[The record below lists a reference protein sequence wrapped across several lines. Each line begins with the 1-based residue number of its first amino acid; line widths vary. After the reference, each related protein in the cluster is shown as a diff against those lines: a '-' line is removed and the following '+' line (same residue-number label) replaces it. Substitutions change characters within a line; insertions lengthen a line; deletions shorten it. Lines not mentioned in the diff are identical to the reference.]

1 MRGHID
7 RHLNEVVFAKCEN
20 RSCCDEFR
28 SKVAKEILVE
38 RRFPSPSPNRNLKGH
53 NTFLQEVFQEENI
66 FGDKGQPTAMENS
79 LGRCKFCSN
88 FSFKSATERTRHQSM
103 FHRRQK
109 QSADKEWKFRCPFAG
124 CGLSFV
130 LQPSLSRHQTAERHR
145 ARDLPVQLQK
155 IPSKRKCHQTIS
167 DMCDR

>member
-53 NTFLQEVFQEENI
+53 NTFLKYFKKKTFLVIKVNPQQWKIVLAGASFVQI
-66 FGDKGQPTAMENS
+66 FPSNQLLKEQDIKA
-79 LGRCKFCSN
+79 CSI
-88 FSFKSATERTRHQSM
+88 
-103 FHRRQK
+103 
-109 QSADKEWKFRCPFAG
+109 ADKNKVLTKNGSFA
-124 CGLSFV
+124 V
-130 LQPSLSRHQTAERHR
+130 PLQVA
-145 ARDLPVQLQK
+145 D
-155 IPSKRKCHQTIS
+155 
-167 DMCDR
+167 